1 MAKNKQYKPKLNN
14 EGKTMITHLSNQI
27 IDSENMIEKFKA
39 QRKELGDSSKSSKKY
54 QELTDAIKNHRKRI
68 HVLYRRIENISP
80 AHADRLEKYID
91 NHFTQDKSVTKS
103 NEKIMNEP
111 IYETIP
117 EVRKKRKEEIDVPI
131 TLKRARSKEEIQS
144 AVKSANVRFNESHKN
159 ISSKS
164 YDKRE
169 KTIEIKKK
177 PIKDTRSQKLTL
189 DKTEKKLHQTEKK
202 LATFQ
207 KRKKRLVG
215 RIMNLF
221 GGKNNEKLMNQK
233 KLLIDQIKIIN
244 GEPVKGILKPSL
256 TEKLANAQEQVKVNA
271 QEKANPTLNN
281 RPKTNPALSK

>member
-1 MAKNKQYKPKLNN
+1 M
-14 EGKTMITHLSNQI
+14 
-27 IDSENMIEKFKA
+27 
-39 QRKELGDSSKSSKKY
+39 
-54 QELTDAIKNHRKRI
+54 
-68 HVLYRRIENISP
+68 
-80 AHADRLEKYID
+80 
-91 NHFTQDKSVTKS
+91 
-103 NEKIMNEP
+103 
-111 IYETIP
+111 
-117 EVRKKRKEEIDVPI
+117 
-131 TLKRARSKEEIQS
+131 
-144 AVKSANVRFNESHKN
+144 
-159 ISSKS
+159 
-164 YDKRE
+164 
-169 KTIEIKKK
+169 
-177 PIKDTRSQKLTL
+177 
-189 DKTEKKLHQTEKK
+189 HQTEKK